1 MGWPYAMELAEET
14 ALAEWIIAK
23 QVLPVYG
30 YQRGWPRWPE
40 DPFIIVLEFERVT
53 VAMSPCVLVIPML
66 RNDHA
71 TGDRVHF
78 APQCSYELSCGYAL
92 RYSAAMD

>member
-1 MGWPYAMELAEET
+1 MELAEET
-14 ALAEWIIAK
+14 ALAEWLIAK

-30 YQRGWPRWPE
+30 YQRGWPGWPE